1 MDLVEMKILPKVTAK
16 KDENSFRLKG
26 QGFSAMLIS

>member
-1 MDLVEMKILPKVTAK
+1 MDPVELKILPQVTAK

-26 QGFSAMLIS
+26 QGFSAMFIS